1 MTQQPPIP
9 AANQSPY
16 PIDEPP
22 HVAEALG
29 YQASDLELE
38 GYDAGDKGE
47 GFSLTGLLDDY
58 GIDARTAIG
67 IGAAVGIGAIAG
79 ISALFFSGR
88 GKRSG
93 AKTVRA
99 SGTRKAPART
109 AATRK
114 PRTAKPRTTKPRTTK
129 TAAARKPASK
139 TTAASQ
145 N

>member
-9 AANQSPY
+9 TANQSPY

-29 YQASDLELE
+29 YQASDPELE

-93 AKTVRA
+93 AKTARA

-109 AATRK
+109 AAAR
-114 PRTAKPRTTKPRTTK
+114 KPRTTKARTTK

-139 TTAASQ
+139 TTTAASQ
-145 N
+145 S

>member
-9 AANQSPY
+9 AASQSPY

-22 HVAEALG
+22 HVSEALG
-29 YQASDLELE
+29 HRSSDPDID
-38 GYDAGDKGE
+38 GYDAAGKDE

-88 GKRSG
+88 GKRRN
-93 AKTVRA
+93 AKAARA
-99 SGTRKAPART
+99 SGTRKAPSRT
-109 AATRK
+109 A
-114 PRTAKPRTTKPRTTK
+114 TARKPRTTKARTTK
-129 TAAARKPASK
+129 AAARKPASK
-139 TTAASQ
+139 TATAASQ
-145 N
+145 G